1 MQVMGTVSTI
11 RFRNEENG
19 WTVLVLSTEDGDIT
33 CTGTFLFIQEG
44 ELWEMEGDF
53 VFHEKFGQQIQVKEA
68 KKSTPKTADQI
79 ERYLSSGLIPH
90 IGPKTA
96 KKLVAK
102 FGEDVIEKILE
113 DESTILK
120 IPGIGKK
127 KAGAIRQ
134 ALADQQ
140 ENREIAIFLQGLEL
154 GPKTAAQIIQ
164 TYGEHTISTIEK
176 NPYQLIDDVEGI
188 GFRLADKIARNYGI
202 DEKSPFRLKAA
213 ILYLL
218 QREARDQGYSYL
230 KREEVETGLTKLLGA
245 TPEDLDRLLFD
256 LEIEGKLK
264 HDHHQDRWY
273 DRYIYDAENEIANK
287 MAQMMVNPTQ
297 DVLDVD
303 PIGLAS
309 MMGVMLADKQLEA
322 IDYATK
328 YQIMVLTGGPGTGKT
343 TVLRAILNLFDNNGL
358 NTVLA
363 APTGRAAKR
372 MEESTE
378 RAAVTLHRLL
388 GYRGGSEGDS
398 LKPEKN
404 EDDPLECDA
413 IIIDEASMIDIYLMG
428 NLMKAVQDNTRLVFV
443 GDIDQLPSVGPGN
456 VLQDLIQSEI
466 IPTVKLDKIYRQS
479 AESLIVTNAHRINHG
494 EEPILNQPEKDFFFL
509 PTANAIDALD
519 VVIDLVIRRL
529 PTHYGLR
536 AKSDIQVLSAM
547 KKGPCGVENLNQSL
561 QQALNPKQTNR
572 AEIEVRDQIFREGDS
587 VMQTRN
593 NYKMTWKERPSMKF
607 SLLHGEDEEAEGEGV
622 YNGDFGLIERID
634 PEGEWLEVDFEGRL
648 ARYTSEEFKD
658 LIHSYAITIHKSQ
671 GSEFPCVVIPL
682 VAGPPM
688 LLTRNILY
696 TAITRAKKLV
706 VLVGSQNMLSSM
718 IRNNLVKDRN
728 SSLDERLRHY
738 YELQKG
744 LRDD

>member
-1 MQVMGTVSTI
+1 MAEMTT
-11 RFRNEENG
+11 
-19 WTVLVLSTEDGDIT
+19 GD
-33 CTGTFLFIQEG
+33 TFYFSLLFQSFISGPLFWPYISGSLFQPLISASYFIHRPRKRRSRKMVPRKQSSMHMAVQTPWRPSEG
-44 ELWEMEGDF
+44 
-53 VFHEKFGQQIQVKEA
+53 A
-68 KKSTPKTADQI
+68 
-79 ERYLSSGLIPH
+79 
-90 IGPKTA
+90 
-96 KKLVAK
+96 
-102 FGEDVIEKILE
+102 
-113 DESTILK
+113 
-120 IPGIGKK
+120 
-127 KAGAIRQ
+127 
-134 ALADQQ
+134 
-140 ENREIAIFLQGLEL
+140 
-154 GPKTAAQIIQ
+154 
-164 TYGEHTISTIEK
+164 
-176 NPYQLIDDVEGI
+176 
-188 GFRLADKIARNYGI
+188 
-202 DEKSPFRLKAA
+202 KAA
-213 ILYLL
+213 ASV
-218 QREARDQGYSYL
+218 RR
-230 KREEVETGLTKLLGA
+230 T
-245 TPEDLDRLLFD
+245 
-256 LEIEGKLK
+256 
-264 HDHHQDRWY
+264 
-273 DRYIYDAENEIANK
+273 
-287 MAQMMVNPTQ
+287 AQMLNTFM
-297 DVLDVD
+297 
-303 PIGLAS
+303 IH
-309 MMGVMLADKQLEA
+309 
-322 IDYATK
+322 
-328 YQIMVLTGGPGTGKT
+328 GT
-343 TVLRAILNLFDNNGL
+343 
-358 NTVLA
+358 TVLA

-706 VLVGSQNMLSSM
+706 VLVGSQNMLSSL
-718 IRNNLVKDRN
+718 IRNSFASEVFTSPIFFPLK
-728 SSLDERLRHY
+728 SSLSAFLRPEVRPFY
-738 YELQKG
+738 
-744 LRDD
+744 RVFS

>member
-1 MQVMGTVSTI
+1 MQVMGTVSSI

-44 ELWEMEGDF
+44 ELWEMDGEF
-53 VFHEKFGQQIQVKEA
+53 IFHEKFGQQIQVKVA
-68 KKSTPKTADQI
+68 KKQVPKTTDQI

-96 KKLVAK
+96 KKLVDK
-102 FGEDVIEKILE
+102 YGEKVIDKILE
-113 DESTILK
+113 DEKTLLK

-134 ALADQQ
+134 ALADQE
-140 ENREIAIFLQGLEL
+140 ENREISIFLQSLEI

-164 TYGEHTISTIEK
+164 TYGDQTIPAIEK
-176 NPYQLIDDVEGI
+176 NPYQLIDDVDGI

-202 DEKSPFRLKAA
+202 EDDSPFRLKAA

-218 QREARDQGYSYL
+218 QREARDQGLSFL
-230 KREEVETGLTKLLGA
+230 RREELETGMAKLLGKA
-245 TPEDLDRLLFD
+245 PEDLDRLLFD
-256 LEIEGKLK
+256 LEIAGKLK
-264 HDHHQDRWY
+264 HDHKNDRWY
-273 DRYIYDAENEIANK
+273 EKELYEVENEIANK
-287 MAQMMVNPTQ
+287 LAQMVAYPLI
-297 DVLDVD
+297 DRLDFD
-303 PIGLAS
+303 PLLVEVEMGVRLAEKQIDAIDLAS
-309 MMGVMLADKQLEA
+309 KN
-322 IDYATK
+322 
-328 YQIMVLTGGPGTGKT
+328 QIMVLTGGPGTGKT
-343 TVLRAILNLFDNNGL
+343 TVLKAILTLFDKNGL

-372 MEESTE
+372 MEESTG
-378 RAAVTLHRLL
+378 RAAITLHRLL
-388 GYRGGSEGDS
+388 GYRGGKDGDS

-404 EDDPLECDA
+404 EDDPLTCDA
-413 IIIDEASMIDIYLMG
+413 IIIDEASMIDIFLMG
-428 NLMKAVQDNTRLVFV
+428 NLMKAVMPETRLVFV

-456 VLQDLIQSEI
+456 VLQDLIQSQI
-466 IPTVKLDKIYRQS
+466 IATVKLDTIYRQS

-494 EEPILNQPEKDFFFL
+494 EEPILNQSDKDFFFL
-509 PTANAIDALD
+509 PTANAVDALD
-519 VVIDLVIRRL
+519 VIIDLVIRRL
-529 PTHYGLR
+529 PSHYGLK
-536 AKSDIQVLSAM
+536 AKTDIQVLSAM
-547 KKGPCGVENLNQSL
+547 KKGPCGVENLNLSL
-561 QQALNPKQTNR
+561 QQALNPKNPKKH
-572 AEIEVRDQIFREGDS
+572 EIEVRDQVFREGDS
-587 VMQTRN
+587 VMQSRN
-593 NYKMTWKERPSMKF
+593 NYKMTWKERPSAKS
-607 SLLHGEDEEAEGEGV
+607 SLLHGDEEMVEGEGV

-648 ARYTSEEFKD
+648 ARYSEEDFKD
-658 LIHSYAITIHKSQ
+658 LIHSFAITIHKSQ

-706 VLVGSQNMLSSM
+706 VLVGSQNMLNAM
-718 IRNNLVKDRN
+718 IKNNLIKDRN
-728 SSLDERLRHY
+728 SSLDEHLRHY
-738 YELQKG
+738 YNLQIG